1 MGSDYAGEVSAASR
15 SAKVVEPIAI
25 AVCCLVIIVAL
36 VVGVG
41 LAAGLVL
48 RHVVQTLPLWIG
60 VLAGARRS
68 RAVGWIGLPMFLF
81 WLVLMSLIWLYLL
94 GIARVISGHFS
105 PIEIAMTI
113 LVGAAGIVWIAVFA
127 RGKRALFGAGGG
139 GGVFFF
145 WGGAPGGFFPPL
157 FSPPFPTPQGGGRVY
172 RRR

>member
-113 LVGAAGIVWIAVFA
+113 LVGAAGNFGNGMLA
-127 RGKRALFGAGGG
+127 RGKRDLFRGAGGG
-139 GGVFFF
+139 AVVVC
-145 WGGAPGGFFPPL
+145 GAGAV
-157 FSPPFPTPQGGGRVY
+157 GGGRTHL
-172 RRR
+172 RTHPS

>member
-25 AVCCLVIIVAL
+25 SVCCLVIIVAL

-68 RAVGWIGLPMFLF
+68 PAVGWRGLPMVLF
-81 WLVLMSLIWLYLL
+81 WPGLMSPISLFPLR
-94 GIARVISGHFS
+94 IARGIRGHFS
-105 PIEIAMTI
+105 
-113 LVGAAGIVWIAVFA
+113 
-127 RGKRALFGAGGG
+127 
-139 GGVFFF
+139 
-145 WGGAPGGFFPPL
+145 
-157 FSPPFPTPQGGGRVY
+157 
-172 RRR
+172 

>member
-113 LVGAAGIVWIAVFA
+113 LVGAAGIVGIAGPVPVG
-127 RGKRALFGAGGG
+127 RGSPMGMLPPQLHTRNCQSVVEASSFGEAL
-139 GGVFFF
+139 
-145 WGGAPGGFFPPL
+145 P
-157 FSPPFPTPQGGGRVY
+157 
-172 RRR
+172 

>member
-15 SAKVVEPIAI
+15 SAKAVEPIAI
-25 AVCCLVIIVAL
+25 AVCCFVIIVAL

-48 RHVVQTLPLWIG
+48 RHAVQTLPLWIG

-94 GIARVISGHFS
+94 GIARVVTGHFS
-105 PIEIAMTI
+105 PMEIAMTI
-113 LVGAAGIVWIAVFA
+113 VVGAAAIVGIALFA
-127 RGKRALFGAGGG
+127 RVKWSLSGGAGLGP
-139 GGVFFF
+139 FLF
-145 WGGAPGGFFPPL
+145 APPAHSVCFRASFLPAIAN
-157 FSPPFPTPQGGGRVY
+157 R
-172 RRR
+172 

>member
-113 LVGAAGIVWIAVFA
+113 LVGAAAIVGIAMFA
-127 RGKRALFGAGGG
+127 RVKWSLSGGAGLG
-139 GGVFFF
+139 
-145 WGGAPGGFFPPL
+145 L
-157 FSPPFPTPQGGGRVY
+157 FLLVAVAQWVCFRVSFLPAIAN
-172 RRR
+172 R

>member
-15 SAKVVEPIAI
+15 CAKEDEPIAI
-25 AVCCLVIIVAL
+25 AVFCLLIIVAL

-81 WLVLMSLIWLYLL
+81 WLALMSLIWLYLL

-113 LVGAAGIVWIAVFA
+113 LVGAAGIVGIAMFA
-127 RGKRALFGAGGG
+127 RGKWSLSGAA
-139 GGVFFF
+139 GV
-145 WGGAPGGFFPPL
+145 W
-157 FSPPFPTPQGGGRVY
+157 PFLLLSVG
-172 RRR
+172 

>member
-15 SAKVVEPIAI
+15 GAEVVEPIAI
-25 AVCCLVIIVAL
+25 SVCCLVIIVAL

-48 RHVVQTLPLWIG
+48 RHAVQTLPLWIG

-94 GIARVISGHFS
+94 GIARVITGHFS
-105 PIEIAMTI
+105 PMEIAMTI
-113 LVGAAGIVWIAVFA
+113 LVGAAAIVGIALFA
-127 RGKRALFGAGGG
+127 RVKWSLSGGAGVGLFLV
-139 GGVFFF
+139 GGVGPWGWFPVSFFT
-145 WGGAPGGFFPPL
+145 AV
-157 FSPPFPTPQGGGRVY
+157 SHR
-172 RRR
+172 

>member
-1 MGSDYAGEVSAASR
+1 VGSDYAGEVSAASR

-25 AVCCLVIIVAL
+25 AVCCFVIIVAL

-48 RHVVQTLPLWIG
+48 RHAVQTLPLWIG

-94 GIARVISGHFS
+94 GIARVIIGRFL
-105 PIEIAMTI
+105 PMEVAMTI
-113 LVGAAGIVWIAVFA
+113 LVGAAAIDGIAIFA
-127 RGKRALFGAGGG
+127 RVKWSRS
-139 GGVFFF
+139 
-145 WGGAPGGFFPPL
+145 GGAWL
-157 FSPPFPTPQGGGRVY
+157 ALVR
-172 RRR
+172 